1 MNFRV
6 NKILIDNLHPYIE
19 MIESSYKKLRLPL
32 LPKALHFIVVL
43 LIGCSLIA
51 QNGNKENAQDF
62 KTNSGPNIIFI
73 YVDDLGYGDLGNFW
87 QNQII
92 GDRKMVTPHLDAL
105 ANEGAMMTHHYT
117 AAPVCAPAR
126 SSVLEGLHQ
135 GHATVRDNQFD
146 APIKEGLTLAAMLQK
161 SGYRTLHVGKA
172 GVAGARGKDEP
183 DPITLEA
190 HPLKRGFDQFY
201 GYLYHIQGHQ
211 HYPQNGT
218 TQQKA
223 YFTDGYINV
232 LEGTDLTYTTDVFTA
247 KSKHWIVEHKSKQSE
262 QPFFLYL
269 AYDAPHAILQVPT
282 QAYPAGGGLNGGLQ
296 WTGNSSETPLVNTAS
311 GERDSYIHPDY
322 ASKNWSEAEKR
333 HAGMI
338 RRIDNAVGDLVQLLK
353 DLDIDKE
360 TLIVFTSDNGPH
372 NETGSGGKFA
382 QDPEFFQSYAN
393 LNGIKRDLWEGG
405 IRMPTISR
413 YPGVIPEKSVVT
425 FPSGQWDW
433 LATFADLAQVAIP
446 AYTDGV
452 SLMPSLTQNHKGAL
466 KNHVLYGEYSV
477 GGKTPS
483 YPDFETSKQGRTR
496 GQMQFI
502 RMGDYK
508 GVRYDI
514 KEHYN
519 SPFEIYNVVTDERES
534 VDLASS
540 MPDLQKQMLD
550 KVLQIRKKSK
560 EATRPYD
567 LELIPSVQL
576 ASVKK
581 GLHKKVFSGSQ
592 NWVPNFDLLQ
602 PQQTSVS
609 KGIDMKTNGLT
620 SQFGVSF
627 SGYIKIPEDGAYTIS
642 LNSASNCH
650 VMLHDIHVLDNDF
663 NFSAKEVSEKVHL
676 KAGYHPV
683 RIFYQQNGD
692 VSPAISLKLEG
703 PGMTKKTSI
712 DRLFYVEKI

>member
-1 MNFRV
+1 
-6 NKILIDNLHPYIE
+6 
-19 MIESSYKKLRLPL
+19 
-32 LPKALHFIVVL
+32 
-43 LIGCSLIA
+43 
-51 QNGNKENAQDF
+51 
-62 KTNSGPNIIFI
+62 
-73 YVDDLGYGDLGNFW
+73 
-87 QNQII
+87 
-92 GDRKMVTPHLDAL
+92 
-105 ANEGAMMTHHYT
+105 
-117 AAPVCAPAR
+117 
-126 SSVLEGLHQ
+126 
-135 GHATVRDNQFD
+135 
-146 APIKEGLTLAAMLQK
+146 
-161 SGYRTLHVGKA
+161 
-172 GVAGARGKDEP
+172 
-183 DPITLEA
+183 
-190 HPLKRGFDQFY
+190 
-201 GYLYHIQGHQ
+201 
-211 HYPQNGT
+211 
-218 TQQKA
+218 
-223 YFTDGYINV
+223 
-232 LEGTDLTYTTDVFTA
+232 
-247 KSKHWIVEHKSKQSE
+247 
-262 QPFFLYL
+262 
-269 AYDAPHAILQVPT
+269 
-282 QAYPAGGGLNGGLQ
+282 
-296 WTGNSSETPLVNTAS
+296 
-311 GERDSYIHPDY
+311 
-322 ASKNWSEAEKR
+322 
-333 HAGMI
+333 MI

-540 MPDLQKQMLD
+540 MPDLQKHMLD

-683 RIFYQQNGD
+683 RIFYQQNGG

>member
-1 MNFRV
+1 MKYSKTII
-6 NKILIDNLHPYIE
+6 KIFL
-19 MIESSYKKLRLPL
+19 
-32 LPKALHFIVVL
+32 L
-43 LIGCSLIA
+43 LITSSISA
-51 QNGNKENAQDF
+51 QNGNKDYSDQPTPNG
-62 KTNSGPNIIFI
+62 GPNIIFI

-87 QNQII
+87 QNQIK
-92 GDRKMVTPHLDAL
+92 GDRKMVTPNLDVL

-146 APIKEGLTLAAMLQK
+146 EPIKNGLTMAEMLHQ

-172 GVAGARGKDEP
+172 GVSGPRGADEP
-183 DPITLEA
+183 DPKSLEA

-223 YFTDGYINV
+223 YFTDGYTNV

-247 KSKHWIVEHKSKQSE
+247 KSKQWIMDHESKRSA

-269 AYDAPHAILQVPT
+269 AYDAPHAMLQVPT
-282 QAYPAGGGLNGGLQ
+282 QAYPGGGGVSGGLQ
-296 WTGNSSETPLVNTAS
+296 WTGDSKETPLVNTAS
-311 GERDSYIHPDY
+311 GERDSYLHPDY
-322 ASKNWSEAEKR
+322 ANKNWSEAEKR

-338 RRIDNAVGDLVQLLK
+338 RRVDNAVGDLVQLLK
-353 DLDIDKE
+353 DLNIDEE

-372 NETGSGGKFA
+372 DETGSGGKFA
-382 QDPEFFQSYAN
+382 QNPDFFQSYAN

-413 YPGVIPEKSVVT
+413 YPGVIPESSVVT

-433 LATFADLAQVAIP
+433 MATFADLANVAIP

-452 SLMPSLTQNHKGAL
+452 SLMPALTQPDAAQDPDHF
-466 KNHVLYGEYSV
+466 LYGEYSV

-483 YPDFETSKQGRTR
+483 YPDFEPSKRGRTR

-514 KEHYN
+514 KEHNN
-519 SPFEIYNVVTDERES
+519 SPFEIYNVVTDERER
-534 VDLASS
+534 DNLASS
-540 MPDLQKQMLD
+540 MPELQKQMMD
-550 KVLQIRKKSK
+550 KVLQVRKRSSD
-560 EATRPYD
+560 AIRPYD
-567 LELIPSVQL
+567 FELIPSVKL
-576 ASVKK
+576 TAVKK
-581 GLHKKVFSGSQ
+581 GLNKKVYSGKQ
-592 NWVPNFDLLQ
+592 NWVPNFDLLE
-602 PQQTSVS
+602 PQKTSVS
-609 KGIDMKTNGLT
+609 KGIDMKTDGLT
-620 SQFGVSF
+620 SEFGLSF
-627 SGYIKIPEDGAYTIS
+627 SGYIKIPQDGAYTIS
-642 LNSASNCH
+642 LESASKSH
-650 VMLHDIHVLDNDF
+650 IMLHDIHLLDNDF
-663 NFSAKEVSEKVHL
+663 NFSTKELSEKVYL
-676 KAGYHPV
+676 KEGYHPI
-683 RIFYQQNGD
+683 RIFYQQND
-692 VSPAISLKLEG
+692 TVPPAISLKLEG
-703 PGMTKKTSI
+703 PKMPKKII
-712 DRLFYVEKI
+712 DNAMFYIEKI